1 MKRVI
6 LASQSAWRRQLLASM
21 GIEFEVMPS
30 NFDEQLDESR
40 DAVTVAK
47 ELALGK
53 ALNVAKKHPDA
64 YVIGADT
71 FVVYKGKQIGKPAS
85 PAQALQ
91 TLKMLCGNTH
101 QIVTGV
107 AIISV
112 NNNVHLVDASVA
124 DVSFGKHSD
133 KELQAYVDTGD
144 PMDKAGAYG
153 IQSKGNFLVE
163 RITGDPNTVIGLPTM
178 LLATMLEKA
187 GITPTTAQTK
197 EL

>member
-6 LASQSAWRRQLLASM
+6 LASQSTWRQQLLASV
-21 GIEFEVMPS
+21 GVEFEVIPS
-30 NFDEQLDESR
+30 NFEEKLDESR
-40 DAVTVAK
+40 DAVVVAK

-53 ALNVAKKHPDA
+53 AQDVAEKYPDA

-71 FVVYKGKQIGKPAS
+71 FAFYEGKQIGKPAS
-85 PAQALQ
+85 PTQALQ

-107 AIISV
+107 AIVSIH
-112 NNNVHLVDASVA
+112 NNIRLVDASVV
-124 DVSFGKHSD
+124 DMTFGKHSD
-133 KELQAYVDTGD
+133 EELQAYVDTGD

-153 IQSKGNFLVE
+153 IQSKGDFLVE
-163 RITGDPNTVIGLPTM
+163 RITGEPNTVIGLPTI

-187 GITPTTAQTK
+187 GITTTETRTK